1 MTPGGS
7 DSAPTHRGDRSNDAP
22 GRKTAPAYTRRR
34 RIWYGMGK
42 TGSDEKSAF
51 GRFLHD
57 VPYVYAEISVVS
69 LPALWYVL
77 LTVRNG
83 GFGVMGSALVV
94 WTAMTLV
101 ATVIHMGSI
110 RPLATGTL
118 GWVSLSP
125 SLVGLRLVYYNL
137 AVLVGSYGSVAL
149 AALIGY
155 PPLSLGTAAVVGILS
170 MITFPRLAETV
181 ARRRAR

>member
-1 MTPGGS
+1 
-7 DSAPTHRGDRSNDAP
+7 
-22 GRKTAPAYTRRR
+22 
-34 RIWYGMGK
+34 MGK
-42 TGSDEKSAF
+42 TGSDEKGAF

-57 VPYVYAEISVVS
+57 VPYVYAEISVLS

-83 GFGVMGSALVV
+83 GFGVTGSALVT

-101 ATVIHMGSI
+101 ATAIHMGSI

-137 AVLVGSYGSVAL
+137 AVLVGSYGSIAL
-149 AALIGY
+149 TALVGS
-155 PPLSLGTAAVVGILS
+155 PPLSFATAAAVGTLS
-170 MITFPRLAETV
+170 MMAFPRLGETV

>member
-1 MTPGGS
+1 
-7 DSAPTHRGDRSNDAP
+7 
-22 GRKTAPAYTRRR
+22 
-34 RIWYGMGK
+34 MGK

-69 LPALWYVL
+69 LPVL
-77 LTVRNG
+77 CYISLTVLNG
-83 GFGVMGSALVV
+83 GYGVTGLALVT
-94 WTAMTLV
+94 WTTMTV
-101 ATVIHMGSI
+101 AATMVHMGSI

-149 AALIGY
+149 AGLIGY
-155 PPLSLGTAAVVGILS
+155 PPLSLGTAAVVGVLS
-170 MITFPRLAETV
+170 MMAFPRLAETV

>member
-1 MTPGGS
+1 
-7 DSAPTHRGDRSNDAP
+7 
-22 GRKTAPAYTRRR
+22 
-34 RIWYGMGK
+34 MGK

-57 VPYVYAEISVVS
+57 VPYLYAEISVIS

-77 LTVRNG
+77 LAASG
-83 GFGVMGSALVV
+83 GGYGVTGSALVT

-101 ATVIHMGSI
+101 ATLIHMGSI
-110 RPLATGTL
+110 RPLATATL
-118 GWVSLSP
+118 GWVTLGP

-137 AVLVGSYGSVAL
+137 VVLVGSYGSVAL
-149 AALIGY
+149 AALVGY
-155 PPLSLGTAAVVGILS
+155 PPLSLVIAAVVGGIS
-170 MITFPRLAETV
+170 MLAFPRLAETV

>member
-1 MTPGGS
+1 
-7 DSAPTHRGDRSNDAP
+7 
-22 GRKTAPAYTRRR
+22 
-34 RIWYGMGK
+34 MGE

-57 VPYVYAEISVVS
+57 VPYLYAEISVLS

-77 LTVRNG
+77 LTASDG
-83 GFGVMGSALVV
+83 GYGVTGSALVA

-101 ATVIHMGSI
+101 ATTIHMGLI

-118 GWVSLSP
+118 GWVTLRP

-137 AVLVGSYGSVAL
+137 VVLLGSYGSVAL
-149 AALIGY
+149 AALVGY
-155 PPLSLGTAAVVGILS
+155 PPLSLATAAAVGTLS
-170 MITFPRLAETV
+170 MMAFPRLGETV